1 MQEAKR
7 SEREK
12 KSNKRGLQRPILK
25 RETITQCGKA
35 ALFFGVGFLLGR
47 AALPFETYPLGLA
60 FLCAAQVWLPAIFAG
75 LLAAAL
81 TQQTFPV
88 ALICVCGAV
97 LFANWLIRLL
107 YDAPKDGSLRRPR
120 KDARL
125 SYASALQPEKEGK
138 AGRLKA
144 FFAAWF
150 SPALKLRIALAGA
163 SALVLALL
171 RIIAGG
177 FRYYDFFAALLLVFV
192 TPLAAALYGVA
203 LGGESSEKVF
213 LLVARE
219 VLLFSLVY
227 GAKTLDLPGFSIA
240 VSLGLFSSVY
250 VLRKRGLAAGALSA
264 SVAGIAYGIAYAPAF
279 LIFLLLFAF
288 CSEPKKSTLGISLAL
303 AGFSAWAY
311 FAGGWWGLL
320 RLFPSGLA
328 ALAALQV
335 EERLRTQEE
344 KEEDDACNE
353 RRVPIE
359 GERRKDAN
367 DRFRSISEAFS
378 SLSEVFYNLS
388 DRFRRP
394 GTLDLRQICDRSFDH
409 FCPDCPNKTVCWGL
423 EYSDTLVTVNA
434 LISALHTKGKV
445 TENEIPEAFF
455 RRCGCMDEI
464 LQYMNRECAKLTG
477 ELLSNNRTEIFA
489 MDYESAADIIKDA
502 LEEDDGEYR
511 FDPELEKKVAD
522 YLSDAGILC
531 TSVTVYGNRRRQIL
545 LRGIDL
551 DRSKVTLETLRSDL
565 GDLCGVSFSTPVLEL
580 EKKVRSLTLQSCVQL
595 SVTGAFYN
603 LSAEGGV
610 SGDAVNLFANKK
622 EYYYALI
629 SDGMGCGREAALTS
643 NLCSIFLEKMLR
655 AGNRAGTSL
664 KMLNNMLGSRAS
676 DSTRECSSTVDLVE
690 IDLVLSQAVF
700 MKSGAAPSFVV
711 RGGEVNRLQAG
722 TAPIGIIRTLDV
734 GSETFRL
741 RPGDTIVLI
750 SDGILEHDPE
760 CLWISSYL
768 EGVSDRTPEEIA
780 YHICHHAASYEHH
793 DDCSALAL
801 RIGKKE

>member
-1 MQEAKR
+1 MDEAKKT
-7 SEREK
+7 EAK
-12 KSNKRGLQRPILK
+12 KTTKRRGLSRPLFK
-25 RETITQCGKA
+25 RETLAKWRDA
-35 ALFFGVGFLLGR
+35 ALFFTCGFLLGR
-47 AALPFETYPLGLA
+47 APFPFETYPLGLA
-60 FLCAAQVWLPAIFAG
+60 ILCASPMGIPA
-75 LLAAAL
+75 LLLGAVASAL
-81 TQQTFPV
+81 TLPQIPIS
-88 ALICVCGAV
+88 LICVSGATA
-97 LFANWLIRLL
+97 LSSWMIHALW
-107 YDAPKDGSLRRPR
+107 DAPKDGSIRRPR
-120 KDARL
+120 KGARL
-125 SYASALQPEKEGK
+125 FDGEVLEKDPEKK
-138 AGRLKA
+138 VGRIRA
-144 FFAAWF
+144 FIDSFF
-150 SPALKLRIALAGA
+150 PSPLKLRLALAGA

-171 RIIAGG
+171 RILSGG
-177 FRYYDFFAALLLVFV
+177 FRYYDFFAALLLLFA
-192 TPLAAALYGVA
+192 TPLATAVYGLCLEHTKREGA
-203 LGGESSEKVF
+203 F
-213 LLVARE
+213 LLIARE
-219 VLLFSLVY
+219 AFLFSLIY
-227 GAKTLDLPGFSIA
+227 GAKTLDLPGFSLAAAI
-240 VSLGLFSSVY
+240 GLFLSVY
-250 VLRKRGLAAGALSA
+250 TFRKRGLAIGALTA
-264 SVAGIAYGIAYAPAF
+264 SVLGIAYSLTYAPAF
-279 LIFLLLFAF
+279 LAFFLLFAF
-288 CSEPKKSTLGISLAL
+288 CSDIKKSNLGIGLSIAAL
-303 AGFSAWAY
+303 CAWAY

-320 RLFPSGLA
+320 RFFPSGLA
-328 ALAALQV
+328 AGAAIHVL
-335 EERLRTQEE
+335 EGLRE
-344 KEEDDACNE
+344 KEENAEIADPEEGRIQVADE
-353 RRVPIE
+353 RYK
-359 GERRKDAN
+359 GSN
-367 DRFRSISEAFS
+367 DRFRGISDAFS

-423 EYSDTLVTVNA
+423 EYSDTLQTVNA

-445 TENEIPEAFF
+445 TEEEIPEAIS
-455 RRCGCMDEI
+455 RRCGCVNEI
-464 LQYMNRECAKLTG
+464 LQYMNHECAKLTG
-477 ELLSNNRTEIFA
+477 DLLRNNRTEIFA

-522 YLSDAGILC
+522 YLADACIGC
-531 TSVTVYGNRRRQIL
+531 SSVTVYGNRRRQIL

-565 GDLCGVSFSTPVLEL
+565 SELCGVSFSTPVLEL
-580 EKKVRSLTLQSCVQL
+580 EKDVRSLTLQSRVQL
-595 SVTGAFYN
+595 TAVGAFYN

-610 SGDAVNLFANKK
+610 SGDAVNLFENKK
-622 EYYYALI
+622 EYFYALI

-643 NLCSIFLEKMLR
+643 NLCSIFLEKMLQ

-664 KMLNNMLGSRAS
+664 KMLNNMIRSRGA

-734 GSETFRL
+734 NSETYRL

-750 SDGILEHDPE
+750 SDGILEHDPD
-760 CLWISSYL
+760 CIWISSYL

-780 YHICHHAASYEHH
+780 HHICRHAASYDHH